1 MSLRKKKPTK
11 TLSDSIAELLLPQ
24 PLLDPE
30 VDANDETAAK
40 DRYFEEGDGDE
51 EPQAVQKL
59 SDIRKRNVKL
69 LQDVDRKYSGK
80 IASRKDFEED
90 EAESEANAD
99 SEDESEED
107 GSDDGVSD
115 GGLENGE
122 VDEENSSGDDDE
134 EDEDEYENSSD
145 DEEDVRKNAKV
156 VDSEDEEGDDS
167 EGANES
173 GQDDSEVLDE
183 EEADSDQADDDDDDE
198 DAATDDDESDFDG
211 GDFDL
216 APKKQAA
223 LPEDTVA
230 ESIKPSNLHAEISKG
245 TSIQNQLN
253 IWEKLLEVRIHSQKV
268 LIKANSLPA
277 FDQMQTHVQED
288 ATFKAAVQT
297 TESNVD
303 KLLSKLTEMQS
314 LLVAQ
319 YPETKE
325 LHPRKRKLDAPAD
338 EDDHA
343 SKVARH
349 SDLLTDRHNAYRE
362 YRDTVLLKWY
372 DRTKV
377 LTPGTK
383 EAKHSSAQ
391 HNILQNISGIL
402 ANRSELVRKTQL
414 HKGGYDII
422 GQSAVVANVAP
433 IAVGAENDA
442 DQELPAD
449 QLYSAEIYDD
459 TDFYHTQLRELIEF
473 KANASSNPTEMNRQ
487 FVELQKLR
495 KKMKKVVDTR
505 ASKGRKIRYVV
516 HNKMVNFMARNDT
529 TEWTDDGKTEL
540 YSSLFG
546 ARVV

>member
-11 TLSDSIAELLLPQ
+11 TLSDTISELLVPQ

-30 VDANDETAAK
+30 IDTHDETAAK
-40 DRYFEEGDGDE
+40 ERYFEEGDDDE
-51 EPQAVQKL
+51 EPQVVQKL
-59 SDIRKRNVKL
+59 SDIRKRNAKM

-90 EAESEANAD
+90 DESDEQEESDDDAVESDDAEVANGVKESEEDSSDDEEEYEESSEEDEKPEEAESDDDDVAISDDENGSENGEEAASD
-99 SEDESEED
+99 DGEED
-107 GSDDGVSD
+107 GSD
-115 GGLENGE
+115 GE
-122 VDEENSSGDDDE
+122 GE
-134 EDEDEYENSSD
+134 
-145 DEEDVRKNAKV
+145 
-156 VDSEDEEGDDS
+156 SE
-167 EGANES
+167 
-173 GQDDSEVLDE
+173 
-183 EEADSDQADDDDDDE
+183 
-198 DAATDDDESDFDG
+198 TDDDESDFDG

-216 APKKQAA
+216 APKQPAA
-223 LPEDTVA
+223 DLA
-230 ESIKPSNLHAEISKG
+230 EEPTNPSMKPANLSAEISKG
-245 TSIQNQLN
+245 NSIQNQLH

-268 LIKANSLPA
+268 LIKANSLPS
-277 FDQMQTHVQED
+277 FDQMESFIQDDPAFSE
-288 ATFKAAVQT
+288 AVQT

-319 YPETKE
+319 FPETKD
-325 LHPRKRKLDAPAD
+325 LNPRKRKLDASSEAT
-338 EDDHA
+338 
-343 SKVARH
+343 SKIARH
-349 SDLLTDRHNAYRE
+349 SDILTDRHNSYRE

-377 LTPGTK
+377 LTPGSK
-383 EAKHSSAQ
+383 EAKHSTAQ

-402 ANRSELVRKTQL
+402 SNRSELVRKTQL

-422 GQSAVVANVAP
+422 GQSTAVPNSEP
-433 IAVGAENDA
+433 NSD
-442 DQELPAD
+442 DQEPSSGD
-449 QLYSAEIYDD
+449 QLYSTEIYDD

-473 KANASSNPTEMNRQ
+473 KANSSSNPTEMNRQ

-529 TEWTDDGKTEL
+529 TEWTDEGKTEL